1 MEKIELTLNKNG
13 RGYFL
18 LKEADETLGEM
29 EIGILEN
36 QLTVYHTEV
45 SPKAEGKGYAK
56 KLLNEMVVYCRNH
69 HLKVKALCPFVRT
82 QFDRHPEEYA
92 DILEK

>member
-1 MEKIELTLNKNG
+1 MEKIELKLIGNG

-18 LKEADETLGEM
+18 LKEGDEQMGEM
-29 EIGILEN
+29 EVRILGED
-36 QLTVYHTEV
+36 LTVFHTEV

-56 KLLNEMVVYCRNH
+56 KLLDEMVAYCRNH
-69 HLKVKALCPFVRT
+69 HLKVKALCPFVRA

-92 DILEK
+92 DIIK